1 MQSDSLLQKLCSPL
15 LFYRANQMLYGRR
28 KRSVFNNALD
38 FPIVSKAIEKSGHR
52 QNVID
57 FCLEL

>member
-1 MQSDSLLQKLCSPL
+1 MQSDSLLQKLCIPCSFIAL
-15 LFYRANQMLYGRR
+15 TKCSMDGVSGVFSTM
-28 KRSVFNNALD
+28 RSI